1 MKQLRN
7 FVFTLNNPT
16 DAEISELQ
24 LLGYSYLI
32 IGHEKGK
39 NGTPHLQGYCEL
51 TSRKSFGMIR
61 KLIPRA
67 HIENRFGTQDEAI
80 EYCKK
85 DGIFIEYGTRRAQG
99 YRSDLAAVREH
110 ISSGG
115 NLRSL
120 FDKEEIKLNA
130 NTIRIAEKLF
140 RFFETPRDYKPLVYW
155 FHGKPG
161 TGKTRAAREI
171 LPNAY
176 FNANSTGKWWSG
188 YDGHEDVIIDDVR
201 AETIPFKNL
210 LGITDRYP
218 YQIEDKGYIRQL
230 KASRI
235 IITAPEP
242 PFLVY
247 FDTPEDKSQ
256 LTRRL
261 DRVIDLKDYDE
272 TEWKNEVSV
281 LALQMQEYTPEQ
293 NT

>member
-16 DAEISELQ
+16 DDEISELH

-39 NGTPHLQGYCEL
+39 NGTPHIQGYCEL
-51 TSRKSFGMIR
+51 TTRKSFDRIR

-80 EYCKK
+80 DYCKK

-99 YRSDLAAVREH
+99 FRSDLVAVREH

-115 NLRSL
+115 NLRSI

-140 RFFETPRDYKPLVYW
+140 RFFETPRNYKPLVYW

-171 LPNAY
+171 LPDAY

-188 YDGHEDVIIDDVR
+188 YDGHENIIIDDIR
-201 AETIPFKNL
+201 SETISFVSL
-210 LGITDRYP
+210 LGILDRYP
-218 YQIEDKGYIRQL
+218 YQVEDKGCIREF
-230 KASRI
+230 KGARI
-235 IITAPEP
+235 IITSPGRPIEA
-242 PFLVY
+242 Y
-247 FDTPEDKSQ
+247 RDTIEDMDQ
-256 LTRRL
+256 LTRRI
-261 DRVIDLKDYDE
+261 DRVIDLANYDAE
-272 TEWKNEVSV
+272 EWSKEVAV
-281 LALQMQEYTPEQ
+281 LSLAMEEYVPEQ